1 LKSLP
6 YLYHKYP
13 VALLLIAGCLI
24 FLANLDALFV
34 NIMEARNFITAREM
48 LVHDNWIFTTM
59 NEMPRYQK
67 PPLPT
72 WLTAISAAIFGEES
86 LFANRLPAGLASIF
100 LMWAFFK
107 IQIELQVSKALAFG
121 SSLILI
127 TSFYVFFAGR
137 EGQWDIFTHSFMAGS
152 IYFLIRLFKKKRENY
167 INALI
172 AGLFLGASLMS
183 KGPVSLYALF
193 LPFILS
199 YAFSYKFK
207 DLHLKWKSLLM
218 FIVIG
223 ILTGGWWTFIVT
235 YYDPAEFT
243 RIAEV
248 ESDRWFNYN
257 VRPFYYYWSFFT
269 QSGIWTIPAF
279 MGLMYW
285 YLKARVSNIRAY
297 KLFFFWTIISVLLL
311 SIIPEKKS
319 RYLLPV
325 LIPLAA
331 TTGFYAEYVIRH
343 FKNKFTAKEK
353 IPVYVNFVL
362 LFLIS
367 LAAPIILYILAG
379 EHLMEM
385 KWTFLLFSLLLWICA
400 AAFIYGLWK
409 KEMKLLFGMQVSLMI
424 VIITA
429 GFPLLKLID
438 PARNY
443 PNVDDLKELSIRE
456 NLQVYDYNY
465 MLPELVW
472 HFGNSIPEVPANG
485 PVPADNSFIL
495 LIEESTYPNWQEDF
509 PNFEAENLGVLDLN
523 PLHAKGSNNR
533 LIRNYYLLSRQ
544 KP

>member
-1 LKSLP
+1 
-6 YLYHKYP
+6 
-13 VALLLIAGCLI
+13 
-24 FLANLDALFV
+24 
-34 NIMEARNFITAREM
+34 MEARNFITAREM

-86 LFANRLPAGLASIF
+86 LFANRLPAALASIF

-152 IYFLIRLFKKKRENY
+152 IYFLIRLFKYKSESY
-167 INALI
+167 IDALI

-199 YAFSYKFK
+199 YAFSYKFE
-207 DLHLKWKSLLM
+207 DLHLKWKSLLL

-223 ILTGGWWTFIVT
+223 LLTGGWWTFIVT

-269 QSGIWTIPAF
+269 QSGIWTIPAL

-285 YLKARVSNIRAY
+285 YLKSRVSNIRAY

-331 TTGFYAEYVIRH
+331 TTGFYAEYVIRN
-343 FKNKFTAKEK
+343 FRSKFTAKEK
-353 IPVYVNFVL
+353 IPVYVNFIL
-362 LFLIS
+362 FFLIS
-367 LAAPIILYILAG
+367 LAAPIVLYLLAG
-379 EHLMEM
+379 EQLMEM

-400 AAFIYGLWK
+400 AAFIYGLRK
-409 KEMKLLFGMQVSLMI
+409 KEMKLLFGMQVTLMI

-429 GFPLLKLID
+429 GFPLLNLID
-438 PARNY
+438 PARNS
-443 PNVDDLKELSIRE
+443 PNVNDLKELSNRQD
-456 NLQVYDYNY
+456 LQVYDYNN

-472 HFGNSIPEVPANG
+472 NFGTSIPQVKENG
-485 PVPADNSFIL
+485 PVPDDNSFIL
-495 LIEESTYPNWQEDF
+495 LVEESTYSQWQEDF

-523 PLHAKGSNNR
+523 PVHAKGTNDR
-533 LIRNYYLLSRQ
+533 LIRNYYLLSRRQ
-544 KP
+544 P